1 MIVENFQL
9 VKEAKR
15 LAAMGLPSFHE
26 KKPTQK
32 ELEVV
37 EHINFLREEIQRYLV
52 RQSEDI
58 QSRVV
63 GIELNYKSLQSDAL
77 NAEFER
83 QTRKLMDEEEAA
95 ELKWQQPLTVR
106 EIEDGME
113 VVGIDEELLPDWGKY
128 FGEESDITPPLLR
141 ITNDKRIY
149 PRLKVVI

>member
-1 MIVENFQL
+1 MIHQIRTFYPL
-9 VKEAKR
+9 C
-15 LAAMGLPSFHE
+15 GS
-26 KKPTQK
+26 KKYCETVDALQ
-32 ELEVV
+32 
-37 EHINFLREEIQRYLV
+37 EHISQ
-52 RQSEDI
+52 
-58 QSRVV
+58 VV
-63 GIELNYKSLQSDAL
+63 KATNEW
-77 NAEFER
+77 
-83 QTRKLMDEEEAA
+83 RKLMDEEEAA